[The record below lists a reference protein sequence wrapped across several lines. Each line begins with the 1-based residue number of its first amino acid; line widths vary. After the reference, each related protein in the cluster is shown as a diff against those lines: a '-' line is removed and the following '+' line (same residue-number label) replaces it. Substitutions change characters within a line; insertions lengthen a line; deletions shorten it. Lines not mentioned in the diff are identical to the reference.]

1 MAVVHVTEKNF
12 DEEVL
17 SVEGK
22 VLVDFWAAWCG
33 PCQMLSPII
42 DAMANEQN
50 NVKICKVNTDESPEL
65 TAEYGVMTIPTLILF
80 KDGQEVS
87 RSNGFVTKSEIL
99 DMIR

>member
-1 MAVVHVTEKNF
+1 MEETMTVVHVTEKNF

-17 SVEGK
+17 SMEGK

-50 NVKICKVNTDESPEL
+50 NVKI
-65 TAEYGVMTIPTLILF
+65 
-80 KDGQEVS
+80 
-87 RSNGFVTKSEIL
+87 
-99 DMIR
+99 